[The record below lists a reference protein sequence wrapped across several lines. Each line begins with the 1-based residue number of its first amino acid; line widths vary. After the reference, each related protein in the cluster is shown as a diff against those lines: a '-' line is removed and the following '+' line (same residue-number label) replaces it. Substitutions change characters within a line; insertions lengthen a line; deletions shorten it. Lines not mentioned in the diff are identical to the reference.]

1 VLTGILLSYIGRNN
15 VNRLAIDFPP
25 EPKVFLA
32 FQVSIWLNR
41 EEDNSLM
48 LLPTLVS
55 HKIDAESP
63 FYDLTPE
70 KLAESNFELVS
81 SVNKVF
87 SGKADAGNPN

>member
-1 VLTGILLSYIGRNN
+1 
-15 VNRLAIDFPP
+15 
-25 EPKVFLA
+25 
-32 FQVSIWLNR
+32 
-41 EEDNSLM
+41 M

-81 SVNKVF
+81 SINIVF
-87 SGKADAGNPN
+87 SGKLDDAGNPN

>member
-1 VLTGILLSYIGRNN
+1 LSYIGRNN
-15 VNRLAIDFPP
+15 VNRLVIQFHP

-81 SVNKVF
+81 SISIVF
-87 SGKADAGNPN
+87 SGKLDDAGNPN